1 MVSIMW
7 DPTAQ
12 WPRPQSQATQ
22 IISYLTFASAPV
34 TPPHQTLVVFIL
46 LGQVVIKN
54 TLGYCLWDRE
64 KTLRSTQGE
73 KIQNSSQASKARVQ
87 ILVPPMTSW
96 VTLANLSL
104 CVMTTLI
111 KLLTSVTLNEKHT
124 GQSPA
129 WRDGRELWVINIGP
143 VLAAVTGLASQ
154 QLSYHEG
161 FRHIQLH
168 KPSLCHTWPCAY
180 SPTPGVQNNLPQN
193 FGIRD
198 KKQNWMCVVAVVPEI
213 SIPISRQRP

>member
-1 MVSIMW
+1 MR

-12 WPRPQSQATQ
+12 RPRPQSQANQ
-22 IISYLTFASAPV
+22 IISYLTLASTPV

-73 KIQNSSQASKARVQ
+73 RIQNRSQASKARVQ

-96 VTLANLSL
+96 VTLANLTSL
-104 CVMTTLI
+104 CVKSTLI
-111 KLLTSVTLNEKHT
+111 TLLMSVTLNEKHT

-154 QLSYHEG
+154 
-161 FRHIQLH
+161 
-168 KPSLCHTWPCAY
+168 
-180 SPTPGVQNNLPQN
+180 
-193 FGIRD
+193 
-198 KKQNWMCVVAVVPEI
+198 
-213 SIPISRQRP
+213 